1 MKKTMLMLSV
11 VGVMMS
17 CRDLRKQE
25 RVQQVIDSLQTE
37 LATNQKLT
45 ATLTE
50 VGTLIDSI
58 DANRK
63 VLRLSM
69 AEGTNVENYTSRM
82 WEINQYVHQAQR
94 KIELLEKEASTA
106 KNNSIDYSKA
116 IRKLK
121 GDLDARSQE
130 LNAVKE
136 LVEQYKN
143 ENVNLVSTVNLQK
156 AELDDKLQQLKT
168 KQQELSNLQA
178 QINELLVKSTA
189 DQGDAYFA
197 RAVAVEETANRT
209 RFAPRKK
216 KNTRKE
222 ALELYK
228 LALAFGKE
236 EAKERIA
243 GLEKKI

>member
-17 CRDLRKQE
+17 CSNLKKQE
-25 RVQQVIDSLQTE
+25 RMQDVVDSLRAE

-50 VGTLIDSI
+50 VGSLIDSI

-63 VLRLSM
+63 MLRLSM
-69 AEGTNVENYTSRM
+69 AEGTNYDTYTSRM

-94 KIELLEKEASTA
+94 KIESLERESADA
-106 KNNSIDYSKA
+106 KGRSIDLSRA
-116 IRKLK
+116 ISKLK
-121 GDLDARSQE
+121 SDLNARSQE
-130 LNAVKE
+130 LAAVKE

-168 KQQELSNLQA
+168 KQDEMNNLQA
-178 QINELLVKSTA
+178 QINELLIKSTA

-209 RFAPRKK
+209 KFAPRKK

>member
-1 MKKTMLMLSV
+1 MKKTMLMLFV
-11 VGVMMS
+11 VGMMMS
-17 CRDLRKQE
+17 CSNLKKEE
-25 RVQQVIDSLQTE
+25 RMQDVVDSLRAE

-50 VGTLIDSI
+50 VGSLIDSI

-63 VLRLSM
+63 MLRLSLT
-69 AEGTNVENYTSRM
+69 EGTNYDTYTSRM

-94 KIELLEKEASTA
+94 KIESLERQSADS
-106 KNNSIDYSKA
+106 KNKSIDLSRA
-116 IRKLK
+116 ISKLK
-121 GDLDARSQE
+121 SDLNARNQE
-130 LNAVKE
+130 LAAVKE

-143 ENVNLVSTVNLQK
+143 ENVNLISTVNLQK
-156 AELDDKLQQLKT
+156 SELDDKLQQLKT
-168 KQQELSNLQA
+168 KQEEMKNLQA
-178 QINELLVKSTA
+178 QINELLIKSTA

-209 RFAPRKK
+209 KFAPRKK